1 MNWGMVLAIGIATLP
16 FFMLPSILA
25 FRNRKRLAVLI
36 LVFNLLV
43 TAVLPFGAGAVLAVI
58 FGFES
63 PYIGALPLL
72 VVIAVWL
79 VLLGISL
86 RSDAAGAADID
97 EPVKLVEYD
106 ATWPEVFAD
115 ERRRIIDAVATSA
128 ERIEHIG
135 STAVPGMPAKPVVDM
150 MLGVDRLPPAPDLL
164 SRLQI
169 LGYQNLGEAGVPG
182 RVYLRLRGELRD
194 FNLHVMQ
201 RGGELW
207 NNNLA
212 FRELLRADPEARERY
227 SRGKVGA
234 MNSGGGRLLAYSD
247 AKNPLVAE
255 LLAAARAR

>member
-1 MNWGMVLAIGIATLP
+1 MNWGILLAIGIATLP

-25 FRNRKRLAVLI
+25 FKNRKRLAALI
-36 LVFNLLV
+36 LVLNLLV
-43 TAVLPFGAGAVLAVI
+43 TAVLPFGAGALLAVV

-63 PYIGALPLL
+63 PYIGALPLI
-72 VVIAVWL
+72 VVIAAWL
-79 VLLGISL
+79 ALLGFGI
-86 RSDAAGAADID
+86 RSDAATALDID

-106 ATWPEVFAD
+106 ATWPGAFAE
-115 ERRRIIDAVATSA
+115 ERRRIVDAVAISA

-150 MLGVDRLPPAPDLL
+150 MLGVDRLPPSPDLL

-182 RVYLRLRGELRD
+182 RVYLRLRGGLQD

-207 NNNLA
+207 RGNLA
-212 FRELLRADPEARERY
+212 FRELLCRDPEARERY
-227 SRGKVGA
+227 SRGKAGA
-234 MNSGGGRLLAYSD
+234 MHSGGGRLLAYSD

-255 LLAAARAR
+255 LMAAARAR